1 MPWQDV
7 ELHQKDEE
15 LVSPEEI
22 IPEGVYGLVKIDK
35 ERYNR
40 RTYCGCVLAETEEC
54 MEVLMSCIK
63 LDEWKLAS
71 SPNGDILSS
80 VSSDGPVVCGS
91 LSGMMRQQIVV
102 KNCSL
107 DGPTAALLGAQTA
120 SFCYRVVAAPD
131 CPIVGPNGMIQ
142 SFFINLKLQASTELF
157 HLRFFYGLCEKG
169 FQHPEVAV
177 TNFVGCHA
185 KTSSEVEALPRL
197 SFCGY
202 NNLGISLT
210 FAKMFSL
217 CFFDVGYKR
226 GLDCVQNKKE

>member
-1 MPWQDV
+1 
-7 ELHQKDEE
+7 
-15 LVSPEEI
+15 
-22 IPEGVYGLVKIDK
+22 
-35 ERYNR
+35 
-40 RTYCGCVLAETEEC
+40 
-54 MEVLMSCIK
+54 MEVLMNCIK

-131 CPIVGPNGMIQ
+131 CPIVGPNG
-142 SFFINLKLQASTELF
+142 
-157 HLRFFYGLCEKG
+157 

-202 NNLGISLT
+202 NNLGGISLT